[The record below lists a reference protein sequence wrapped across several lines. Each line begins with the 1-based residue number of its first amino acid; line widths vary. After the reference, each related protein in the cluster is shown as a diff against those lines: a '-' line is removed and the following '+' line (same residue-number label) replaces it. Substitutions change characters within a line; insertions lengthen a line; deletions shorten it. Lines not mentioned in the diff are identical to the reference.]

1 MRGDVGHPHRSRIV
15 DEQAQNAT
23 TGRQIADR
31 VAFGDREAVGDE
43 LDESPV
49 RSDHAERT
57 VAGTGQRAGRG
68 DDPVQGAAQVEV
80 AADADD
86 RLQQRR
92 QPLPAGHD
100 LADAVQQL
108 LEQLIEADPRQRR
121 DVELRRRPRGAVASG
136 LG

>member
-1 MRGDVGHPHRSRIV
+1 MRGDVGHPHRPRII
-15 DEQAQNAT
+15 DEQTQNAT

-31 VAFGDREAVGDE
+31 VALGDRETVGDE
-43 LDESPV
+43 LDESTV

-57 VAGTGQRAGRG
+57 VTGTGQRARRSH
-68 DDPVQGAAQVEV
+68 DPVQRAAQVEI

-100 LADAVQQL
+100 LADPVQQL
-108 LEQLIEADPRQRR
+108 LQQLIEADPRQRR
-121 DVELRRRPRGAVASG
+121 DVELRWRPGGAVASG
-136 LG
+136 L